1 MDNIWIVN
9 TNDKNDKVVDQLA
22 KQLGIEEVLC
32 KILVDRG
39 IDNFEKAKSFFRPSL
54 GELHDPYLMKDME
67 KAVHRLEEALDANE
81 KILIYGDYD
90 VDGTTSVALV
100 YNFLS
105 AYSKNLGFYI
115 PDRYNEGYG
124 ISTTGVEYAARNGY
138 TLVIA
143 LDCGIKAVERMQ
155 LAKSLG
161 VDFIICDHHTP
172 DEKLPE
178 AVAILDPM
186 RSDCEYP
193 FKHLSGCGVGF
204 KFLQAF
210 CQYKNSSQERLF
222 SMLDLVAVSIASDI
236 VSLTGENRILAYYG
250 LKQLT
255 QNPSLGLKKL
265 KELGGIKG
273 EVTIND
279 VVFKIGPRINAAGRM
294 RTADTSVQLLIT
306 KDQTL
311 AAAIAEDIQNLNNQ
325 RKDLDQS
332 ITEEAMSKATEKD
345 KTKKG
350 LVLYNPSWSKGVVGI
365 VASRVVEKFYKPT
378 IVLTEEN
385 GKITGSARSIEG
397 FDLYDAIAQCED
409 LLVNFGGHK
418 YAAGLTIKTE
428 RLAEFKERF
437 EQIVSESLSQK
448 DLVPKIYVDAH
459 LSLSKI
465 TPKFYRILKQF
476 EPFGPDNMSPIFVTN
491 NVIDYGISRTVGKQ
505 GQHLRLTV
513 TLFDNI
519 SHVKNGIAFS
529 MGHLYEKIK
538 EGNPFNI
545 CYNLQE
551 NSYSGKKEIQLQIKD
566 IKI

>member
-1 MDNIWIVN
+1 MDKAWILNNN
-9 TNDKNDKVVDQLA
+9 TDEQKVAELSE
-22 KQLGIEEVLC
+22 KLGIDKVLC

-39 IDNFEKAKSFFRPSL
+39 VDNFEKARDFFRPSL
-54 GELHDPYLMKDME
+54 ENLHDPYLMKDMD
-67 KAVHRLEEALDANE
+67 KAVLRLEKALDANE

-105 AYSKNLGFYI
+105 SYSKNLAFYI

-124 ISTTGVEYAARNGY
+124 ISTSGVEYAAKNGY
-138 TLVIA
+138 SLVIA
-143 LDCGIKAVERMQ
+143 LDCGIKAIERMQ
-155 LAKSLG
+155 LAKSLN

-172 DEKLPE
+172 DEQLPE
-178 AVAILDPM
+178 AVAILDPL
-186 RSDCEYP
+186 RNDCNYP
-193 FKHLSGCGVGF
+193 FKYLSGCGVGF
-204 KFLQAF
+204 KLLQAF
-210 CQYKNSSQERLF
+210 CHHKNIPQDRLF

-236 VSLTGENRILAYYG
+236 VSLKGENRILAHYG
-250 LKQLT
+250 LKQLAK
-255 QNPSLGLKKL
+255 NPCLGLHKL

-273 EVTIND
+273 EITIND

-311 AAAIAEDIQNLNNQ
+311 ADAIAEDIQNLNNQ

-332 ITEEAMSKATEKD
+332 ITEEAMLRAAEKQ

-365 VASRVVEKFYKPT
+365 VASRIVEKFYKPT
-378 IVLTEEN
+378 IILTEEN

-418 YAAGLTIKTE
+418 YAAGLTIKRE
-428 RLAEFKERF
+428 LLPEFKERF
-437 EQIVSESLSQK
+437 EQIVSESLAKK
-448 DLVPKIYVDAH
+448 DLVPKIYIDAELN
-459 LSLSKI
+459 LSQI

-476 EPFGPDNMSPIFVTN
+476 EPLGPDNMSPVFVTN
-491 NVIDYGISRTVGKQ
+491 NVIDYGISRTVGRDN
-505 GQHLRLTV
+505 QHLRLTI
-513 TLFDNI
+513 TRFDNL
-519 SHVKNGIAFS
+519 SHIKNGIAFS
-529 MGHLYEKIK
+529 MGHFYEKIK
-538 EGNPFNI
+538 KGNPFNI
-545 CYNLQE
+545 CYSLQE
-551 NSYSGKKEIQLQIKD
+551 NNYSGRKEIQLQIKD
-566 IKI
+566 IKA

>member
-9 TNDKNDKVVDQLA
+9 TNDKNDKVVAQLA

-332 ITEEAMSKATEKD
+332 ITEEAMSEATEKD

-529 MGHLYEKIK
+529 MGHLYETIK

>member
-9 TNDKNDKVVDQLA
+9 TNDKNDKVVAQLA

-67 KAVHRLEEALDANE
+67 KAVHRLEKALDANE

-332 ITEEAMSKATEKD
+332 ITEEAMSEATEKD

-529 MGHLYEKIK
+529 MGHLYETIK

>member
-9 TNDKNDKVVDQLA
+9 TNDKNDKVVAQLA

-67 KAVHRLEEALDANE
+67 KAVHRLEKALDANE

-332 ITEEAMSKATEKD
+332 ITEEAMSEATEKD